1 MDDSPI
7 LEDEKSIEE
16 LVDNFELR
24 NFKVEDKKKIIALA
38 YAIGEMNERIEEN
51 RKIIEQFKQEKKEIE
66 EDFKIALRGI
76 NGFRNGA

>member
-1 MDDSPI
+1 MPYF
-7 LEDEKSIEE
+7 LEEQE
-16 LVDNFELR
+16 
-24 NFKVEDKKKIIALA
+24 EDKKKIIALA

-76 NGFRNGA
+76 NGFRNGVWYSFLR

>member
-1 MDDSPI
+1 MPYF
-7 LEDEKSIEE
+7 LEEQE
-16 LVDNFELR
+16 
-24 NFKVEDKKKIIALA
+24 EDKKKIIALA